1 MKEVHEYVDDKV
13 RYIRNSDLFFNKID
27 DEIILMH
34 PKTGDYFVFNPVA
47 SHIWE
52 LLAEPRSIQN
62 IIQQLVRS
70 YEVEPSLCESETRQ
84 YLQDLYEKS
93 FIQES

>member
-1 MKEVHEYVDDKV
+1 MKNANENVDDKV
-13 RYIRNSDLFFNKID
+13 RYVRNADLFFNKID

-34 PKTGDYFVFNPVA
+34 PDTGNYFVFNAVA

-52 LLAEPRSIQN
+52 LLSEPRSIQDVT
-62 IIQQLVRS
+62 QELLVA

-84 YLQDLYEKS
+84 YFQDLHEKS
-93 FIQES
+93 FIQKS

>member
-1 MKEVHEYVDDKV
+1 MINVNKNLDSKV
-13 RYIRNSDLFFNKID
+13 RYVRNASLFFNKID

-34 PKTGDYFVFNPVA
+34 PSTGNYFVFNMVA

-52 LLAEPRSIQN
+52 LLSEPRTMDEVIHN
-62 IIQQLVRS
+62 LLKA
-70 YEVEPSLCESETRQ
+70 YDVEPSLCESETRQ
-84 YLQDLYEKS
+84 YFQDLYEKS